1 MSDGIVTDGIIY
13 GTVADGPYKGQLF
26 DYDCDQRNLPP
37 RWARVWLTDER
48 ARVAVREVPQ
58 SFLGEIQ

>member
-1 MSDGIVTDGIIY
+1 MTAGAAIDGIIY

-37 RWARVWLTDER
+37 RWSRVWLTDEH
-48 ARVAVREVPQ
+48 AGVAVREIPQ
-58 SFLGEIQ
+58 RFLGEIR